1 MVTALWWSH
10 DKRAFHVIT
19 MFTILVCA
27 YASPTG
33 FWKAAEHAL
42 RDEFEPQGAREPKAL
57 LRKWSSD
64 ETIPLWRRW
73 ISPWD
78 AAPEL
83 QVLFNLGLTNHGD
96 DRRLLTVAQR
106 LLANQTV
113 HIQFVGGS
121 VTAEG
126 KPPRL

>member
-1 MVTALWWSH
+1 
-10 DKRAFHVIT
+10 

-42 RDEFEPQGAREPKAL
+42 RDEFEPQGAPK
-57 LRKWSSD
+57 KEWSSD

-73 ISPWD
+73 LSPWD

-96 DRRLLTVAQR
+96 DRRLLTVARR

-121 VTAEG
+121 VTAG
-126 KPPRL
+126 GNPLRL